1 MAIVNDPDIYRF
13 LKASSLE
20 RFNLIL
26 DDQIASKLTTFLG
39 KSSYDDLRG
48 IAAKAL
54 AARKQSLSIS
64 IPPNLIFIPGVMG
77 SLLLSSKKGGV
88 WWIDART
95 RHHIKDLRLALGG
108 EKDADPAAII
118 LPCTVDI
125 TYEPFFSAVV
135 ERDDFN
141 HEVFAYDWRKPIE
154 LSGNAL
160 RDKINETYVNNGN
173 EPVNIVAHS
182 MGGLVLRAALMK
194 YPDDIWSK
202 INRIAFVG
210 TPHYGS
216 AAISGYLKN
225 HLWGFELLA
234 ILGIYL
240 DRDTFRSLWGVL
252 NLLPAPRGVYPGTRP
267 HDSVSWQSGT
277 PKDLYL
283 HPCANFNMYKASEWD
298 LGLDAEQT
306 EELQRA
312 LDATARFH
320 QELYDAHN
328 KLNQEQRERMAVIAG
343 VGYETL
349 FRLAYNEKFWGL
361 WTEMKKNKTRIPND
375 PHRDGD
381 GRVPVASAA
390 LENVGEIRYVKG
402 IHGELPMIP
411 EVYNDVFRWLKKE
424 SMKLPDTPNGA
435 LKSHLAGGIPSS
447 DAPHLTQLTT
457 ANPATA
463 DPGYWN
469 LDVVSLSEE
478 RCAEI
483 EEQLDREMLPAFNRV
498 RLL

>member
-1 MAIVNDPDIYRF
+1 MTIVNDPDIYRF
-13 LKASSLE
+13 LKASTLD

-26 DDQIASKLTTFLG
+26 DDKVASKLTTFLG
-39 KSSYDDLRG
+39 KSSYDELKG

-54 AARKQSLSIS
+54 ATRKQHLSIS

-77 SLLLSSKKGGV
+77 SLLLSSKKGGL
-88 WWIDART
+88 WWIDARA
-95 RHHIKDLRLALGG
+95 RHHIKDLRLAPGG
-108 EKDADPAAII
+108 EKDADPAAVI

-135 ERDDFN
+135 EREDFN
-141 HEVFAYDWRKPIE
+141 HEIFAYDWRKPIE
-154 LSGNAL
+154 LSSTAL
-160 RDKINETYVNNGN
+160 RDKISEAYVKNGN
-173 EPVNIVAHS
+173 EPVQIVAHS
-182 MGGLVLRAALMK
+182 MGGLVIRAALMK
-194 YPDDIWSK
+194 YAEDLWPK
-202 INRIAFVG
+202 IDRIAFVG

-216 AAISGYLKN
+216 PAISGYLKN

-234 ILGIYL
+234 ILGLYL

-252 NLLPAPRGVYPGTRP
+252 NLLPAPRGIYPGTRP
-267 HDSVSWQSGT
+267 QDSASWQSGT
-277 PKDLYL
+277 PKDPYL
-283 HPCANFNMYKASEWD
+283 HPCANFDMYQASDWD
-298 LGLDAEQT
+298 LGLSAEQT
-306 EELQRA
+306 DELQKA

-320 QELYDAHN
+320 RELYDAHN
-328 KLNQEQRERMAVIAG
+328 KLGQEQRDRMAVIAG

-349 FRLAYNEKFWGL
+349 FRLAYQEKFRGL
-361 WTEMKKNKTRIPND
+361 WTKMEKIKALITND

-390 LENVGEIRYVKG
+390 LENVGELRYVKG
-402 IHGELPMIP
+402 VHGDLPMIP
-411 EVYNDVFRWLKKE
+411 EVYNDVFRWLNKE
-424 SMKLPDTPNGA
+424 SMKLPATPNEA
-435 LKSHLAGGIPSS
+435 LKSHLAGGIPTS

-463 DPGYWN
+463 DPGYWS
-469 LDVVSLSEE
+469 LDAVPLSEE
-478 RCAEI
+478 RSAEI